1 MLITPLPGTDRRS
14 LRSVL
19 STVHTDVGNLAGGG
33 GNGTAQ
39 DRVAA
44 YLEWVT
50 SSVRQL
56 STQISAAD
64 LDRLVLTKGYDR
76 LLAIAGT
83 MTGTDIATQRV
94 LNGMVSLELNQ
105 RTEALGAAV
114 NALDARIQ
122 RWAMRGVFTAADT
135 SFYIEH
141 ASKLEDADFRP
152 LLQIWEDPVHLLVP
166 IAVIDELDGL
176 KKAKDAAVRWRARY
190 TLAVLDRVFATSP
203 GPATLIP
210 EDFSVLGT
218 GGLPRG
224 QVTAELVFDPPG
236 HVRLPITDDEIID
249 RLLTLQRLAG
259 RKITL
264 LTYDT
269 GQSTRARNAGLPVKK
284 LIPPEEQPPAA
295 NGGSGSRRHPAHP
308 STPGKP

>member
-1 MLITPLPGTDRRS
+1 MLN
-14 LRSVL
+14 
-19 STVHTDVGNLAGGG
+19 TVHTDVGNLAGGG
-33 GNGTAQ
+33 GNGSAQ

-50 SSVRQL
+50 NSVRQL
-56 STQISAAD
+56 SNQISAAD
-64 LDRLVLTKGYDR
+64 LDRLVLTRGYDR
-76 LLAIAGT
+76 LLATAGT
-83 MTGTDIATQRV
+83 MTGTDVATQRV
-94 LNGMVSLELNQ
+94 LNGMVKLELSQ
-105 RTEALGAAV
+105 RTEAFAAAV
-114 NALDARIQ
+114 KALDAQIQ
-122 RWAMRGVFTAADT
+122 RWAMRGVFAAADT

-141 ASKLEDADFRP
+141 TNKLEDADFRP

-166 IAVIDELDGL
+166 IAVVDELDGL
-176 KKAKDAAVRWRARY
+176 KKAKDAAVRGRARY

-203 GPATLIP
+203 GPAALIP

-249 RLLTLQRLAG
+249 RLLTLQPLAG
-259 RKITL
+259 REITL

-269 GQSTRARNAGLPVKK
+269 GQSTRARNAGLPARK
-284 LIPPEEQPPAA
+284 LTPPENQPAAA
-295 NGGSGSRRHPAHP
+295 NGSSRSPRHPAQP
-308 STPGKP
+308 DTPEKP